1 MSTEISALNNRPVII
16 GGGAAGLM
24 TALQMAPEPVLLL
37 SKAPLGAE
45 ASSLWAQ
52 GGLAAAMG
60 DDDAP
65 ALHLADTLA
74 AGAGLCDEA
83 VANRIVHAAPAA
95 VEHLARLGVAFDR
108 RPDGG
113 WRLGLEAAHGRN
125 RIVHATGDGTGRE
138 IMRALIAAVRRCP
151 TITLL
156 EGVEARSLIVEDN
169 AIKGVLAVNAQGPL
183 VIDTGRVVI
192 ATGGIGGLF
201 LDSTNPAGCFG
212 QGLALAARA
221 GAKLSDLEFIQFHPT
236 AFDGPS
242 RPMPLVTEAV
252 RGDGAILIDDT
263 GQRFM
268 ADQPG
273 AELAPRDIVARAVW
287 RRRAEGHRVFL
298 DARKHPGAEF
308 AKRYPVISAFCK
320 MAGIDPATDPI
331 PVRPAVHYHM
341 GGISVDIEGRST
353 VNGLWAC
360 GEVSRT
366 GLHGANRLA
375 SNSLMEAIVC
385 AQWVAESVQGASR
398 GPLKTRAANAPPASV
413 RPFRRAADPVARPRR
428 AARPARHRTR
438 DPRPLSARQRP
449 QRGSRSR
456 AGRTDD
462 RGRRLAAR
470 GKPRRAFPQRFS
482 GRPGLG
488 GAVYPSRLRTRSTPR
503 ATSLK
508 PDLCL
513 SGVPSRD
520 AYAASAP
527 HVRAAGSNRPARRP
541 RPRRR
546 HHRGCD
552 RPGRPAAPRWC
563 CARASPASWPGS
575 TSRAVR
581 FSSSILPSGSPPS
594 GLTAAWWRRAM

>member
-1 MSTEISALNNRPVII
+1 MSTDISALSNRPVII

-24 TALQMAPEPVLLL
+24 TALQLAPEPVLLL

-65 ALHLADTLA
+65 ALHFADTLA
-74 AGAGLCDEA
+74 AGAGLCDAA
-83 VANRIVHAAPAA
+83 VARRIVDAAPAA
-95 VEHLARLGVAFDR
+95 VEHLAQLGVAFDR

-151 TITLL
+151 SITLL
-156 EGVEARSLIVEDN
+156 EGVEARRLIVEDN
-169 AIKGVLAVNAQGPL
+169 AIKGVLAVNEIGPL

-221 GAKLSDLEFIQFHPT
+221 GAKLCDLEFIQFHPT

-242 RPMPLVTEAV
+242 RPMPLLTEAI
-252 RGDGAILIDDT
+252 RGDGATLIDDT

-268 ADQPG
+268 ADQSG

-298 DARKHPGAEF
+298 DARKNPGQEF

-341 GGISVDIEGRST
+341 GGIAVDVEGRSS
-353 VNGLWAC
+353 VSGLWAS

-385 AQWVAESVQGASR
+385 AQWVAEGVKKAGR
-398 GPLKTRAANAPPASV
+398 GPLKARITAAALAASDPSIV
-413 RPFRRAADPVARPRR
+413 RPILSQGLGVLRDRHGIGRAVHSLYPTASQNVAASDPALVGLMIAVSAYRREESRGGHYRTDFPDTLPSAVPSSMTLAHALD
-428 AARPARHRTR
+428 AAREIVESESLLR
-438 DPRPLSARQRP
+438 SAQP
-449 QRGSRSR
+449 
-456 AGRTDD
+456 
-462 RGRRLAAR
+462 
-470 GKPRRAFPQRFS
+470 
-482 GRPGLG
+482 
-488 GAVYPSRLRTRSTPR
+488 
-503 ATSLK
+503 
-508 PDLCL
+508 
-513 SGVPSRD
+513 
-520 AYAASAP
+520 
-527 HVRAAGSNRPARRP
+527 
-541 RPRRR
+541 
-546 HHRGCD
+546 
-552 RPGRPAAPRWC
+552 
-563 CARASPASWPGS
+563 
-575 TSRAVR
+575 
-581 FSSSILPSGSPPS
+581 
-594 GLTAAWWRRAM
+594 

>member
-24 TALQMAPEPVLLL
+24 TALQLAPEPVLLL

-60 DDDAP
+60 GMT
-65 ALHLADTLA
+65 TLPCIWPIRWPQA
-74 AGAGLCDEA
+74 QACATSRRSPDRSRGACGRRASRQAWRRL
-83 VANRIVHAAPAA
+83 RPAA
-95 VEHLARLGVAFDR
+95 
-108 RPDGG
+108 DGG

-151 TITLL
+151 SITLL

-201 LDSTNPAGCFG
+201 SDSTNPAGCFG

-221 GAKLSDLEFIQFHPT
+221 GAKLSDLEFVQFHPT

-273 AELAPRDIVARAVW
+273 AELAPATSSRARSGAAARRDIASSSMRGNIRARNLQNAIPSFPPSAKWPGSIPRPIRFREAGGALPHGRDSGGYRRPQHRGRPVGLRRSQPHRAAW
-287 RRRAEGHRVFL
+287 RQP
-298 DARKHPGAEF
+298 ARQQFADGSDRLCAMGRGERPGRE
-308 AKRYPVISAFCK
+308 P
-320 MAGIDPATDPI
+320 
-331 PVRPAVHYHM
+331 RPAENAR
-341 GGISVDIEGRST
+341 GQCASTRIRSF
-353 VNGLWAC
+353 G
-360 GEVSRT
+360 
-366 GLHGANRLA
+366 
-375 SNSLMEAIVC
+375 
-385 AQWVAESVQGASR
+385 
-398 GPLKTRAANAPPASV
+398 
-413 RPFRRAADPVARPRR
+413 RAADPVARPRR
-428 AARPARHRTR
+428 ARDRHGIERAIRGLYPLADGHSAAADPALVGLMIAVAAWRREESRGGHFRS
-438 DPRPLSARQRP
+438 DFPDALPSAC
-449 QRGSRSR
+449 
-456 AGRTDD
+456 
-462 RGRRLAAR
+462 RL
-470 GKPRRAFPQRFS
+470 
-482 GRPGLG
+482 
-488 GAVYPSRLRTRSTPR
+488 PSRLRTHSTSP

-520 AYAASAP
+520 AYPLLPLMYEPLVRTALLEDSDAP
-527 HVRAAGSNRPARRP
+527 ATSRRMRSCRPT
-541 RPRRR
+541 
-546 HHRGCD
+546 GK
-552 RPGRPAAPRWC
+552 PRWC
-563 CARASPASWPGS
+563 CARASPASSPGS

-581 FSSSILPSGSPPS
+581 FSSSIPPSGSPPS
-594 GLTAAWWRRAM
+594 GPDGSVVRREM

>member
-1 MSTEISALNNRPVII
+1 M
-16 GGGAAGLM
+16 
-24 TALQMAPEPVLLL
+24 LL

-60 DDDAP
+60 EDDDP

-83 VANRIVHAAPAA
+83 VASRIVHAAPAA

-151 TITLL
+151 SITLL

-169 AIKGVLAVNAQGPL
+169 AIKGVLAVNAHGPL

-221 GAKLSDLEFIQFHPT
+221 GALLSDLEFIQFHPT

-287 RRRAEGHRVFL
+287 RRRARRTSRLPRRAETSGRGICKALSRHLRVL
-298 DARKHPGAEF
+298 QDGRDRSRDRSDSGPAGGALPHGRISPWISKAAAR
-308 AKRYPVISAFCK
+308 
-320 MAGIDPATDPI
+320 
-331 PVRPAVHYHM
+331 
-341 GGISVDIEGRST
+341 

-385 AQWVAESVQGASR
+385 ARWVAESVQGASR
-398 GPLKTRAANAPPASV
+398 GPLKARAANAPPPASDPSAV
-413 RPFRRAADPVARPRR
+413 RPILSQGLGVLRDRHGIERAIRGLYPIANGRGAASDPALVGLMIAVAAWRREESRGGHYRSDFPDTLPSAVPSSISLADALD
-428 AARPARHRTR
+428 AARDIVETGS
-438 DPRPLSARQRP
+438 LSV
-449 QRGSRSR
+449 GS
-456 AGRTDD
+456 AQ
-462 RGRRLAAR
+462 
-470 GKPRRAFPQRFS
+470 P
-482 GRPGLG
+482 
-488 GAVYPSRLRTRSTPR
+488 
-503 ATSLK
+503 
-508 PDLCL
+508 
-513 SGVPSRD
+513 
-520 AYAASAP
+520 
-527 HVRAAGSNRPARRP
+527 
-541 RPRRR
+541 
-546 HHRGCD
+546 
-552 RPGRPAAPRWC
+552 
-563 CARASPASWPGS
+563 
-575 TSRAVR
+575 
-581 FSSSILPSGSPPS
+581 
-594 GLTAAWWRRAM
+594 

>member
-1 MSTEISALNNRPVII
+1 MSTDISALSNRPVII

-24 TALQMAPEPVLLL
+24 TALQLAPEPVMII

-60 DDDAP
+60 EDDAP

-83 VANRIVHAAPAA
+83 IARRIVDAAPAA

-138 IMRALIAAVRRCP
+138 IMRALISAVRRCP
-151 TITLL
+151 SITLL
-156 EGVEARSLIVEDN
+156 EGVEARRLIVEDN
-169 AIKGVLAVNAQGPL
+169 AIKGVLASNEHGPL
-183 VIDTGRVVI
+183 VIDTGRVVV

-221 GAKLSDLEFIQFHPT
+221 GAQLSDLEFIQFHPT

-252 RGDGAILIDDT
+252 RGDGATLIDET
-263 GQRFM
+263 GLRFM

-273 AELAPRDIVARAVW
+273 AELAARDIVARAVW
-287 RRRAEGHRVFL
+287 RHRAKGHRVFL
-298 DARKHPGAEF
+298 DARTHPGADF
-308 AKRYPVISAFCK
+308 AKRYPVISAFCR

-331 PVRPAVHYHM
+331 PVRPAAHYHM
-341 GGISVDIEGRST
+341 GGIAVDAEGRST
-353 VNGLWAC
+353 VDGLWAC

-385 AQWVAESVQGASR
+385 ASWVADSVKGAGR
-398 GPLKTRAANAPPASV
+398 GPLKARANATRLPVADPSVV
-413 RPFRRAADPVARPRR
+413 RPILSQGLGVLRDRHAIAHAIRGLYPLACGSGAASDPALVGLMIAVAAYMREE
-428 AARPARHRTR
+428 
-438 DPRPLSARQRP
+438 S
-449 QRGSRSR
+449 RG
-456 AGRTDD
+456 GHYRTDFPD
-462 RGRRLAAR
+462 ALHSAVPSSLTLTDALAAA
-470 GKPRRAFPQRFS
+470 GEIVA
-482 GRPGLG
+482 
-488 GAVYPSRLRTRSTPR
+488 T
-503 ATSLK
+503 TSL
-508 PDLCL
+508 
-513 SGVPSRD
+513 SVG
-520 AYAASAP
+520 SAQP
-527 HVRAAGSNRPARRP
+527 
-541 RPRRR
+541 
-546 HHRGCD
+546 
-552 RPGRPAAPRWC
+552 
-563 CARASPASWPGS
+563 
-575 TSRAVR
+575 
-581 FSSSILPSGSPPS
+581 
-594 GLTAAWWRRAM
+594 

>member
-1 MSTEISALNNRPVII
+1 MRIDISSLNNCPVII

-24 TALQMAPEPVLLL
+24 TALQMAPEPVVLI

-83 VANRIVHAAPAA
+83 VASRIVHAAPAA
-95 VEHLARLGVAFDR
+95 VEHLAQLGVGFDR
-108 RPDGG
+108 RVDGG
-113 WRLGLEAAHGRN
+113 WQLGLEAAHGRH

-156 EGVEARSLIVEDN
+156 EGAEARSLIVEDN

-221 GAKLSDLEFIQFHPT
+221 GAKLADLEFIQFHPT

-273 AELAPRDIVARAVW
+273 AELAARDIVARAVW
-287 RRRAEGHRVFL
+287 RRRAAGHRVFL
-298 DARKHPGAEF
+298 DARKHPGTAF
-308 AKRYPVISAFCK
+308 AKRYPVISAFCR

-341 GGISVDIEGRST
+341 GGIAVDIEGRST
-353 VNGLWAC
+353 VDGLWAC
-360 GEVSRT
+360 GEASRT

-375 SNSLMEAIVC
+375 SNSLMEAIVF
-385 AQWVAESVQGASR
+385 AQWVAESVLGSNR
-398 GPLKTRAANAPPASV
+398 GPLRSRGANAPPPASDPSAV
-413 RPFRRAADPVARPRR
+413 RPILSLGLGVLRERHGIERAIRGLYPLASGPNAASDPALVGLMMAVAAWRREESRGGHFRSDYPDVLPTAAPSFLSLADALDT
-428 AARPARHRTR
+428 ARH
-438 DPRPLSARQRP
+438 
-449 QRGSRSR
+449 
-456 AGRTDD
+456 
-462 RGRRLAAR
+462 
-470 GKPRRAFPQRFS
+470 
-482 GRPGLG
+482 
-488 GAVYPSRLRTRSTPR
+488 VVETRS
-503 ATSLK
+503 
-508 PDLCL
+508 L
-513 SGVPSRD
+513 SVG
-520 AYAASAP
+520 SAQP
-527 HVRAAGSNRPARRP
+527 
-541 RPRRR
+541 
-546 HHRGCD
+546 
-552 RPGRPAAPRWC
+552 
-563 CARASPASWPGS
+563 
-575 TSRAVR
+575 
-581 FSSSILPSGSPPS
+581 
-594 GLTAAWWRRAM
+594 

>member
-1 MSTEISALNNRPVII
+1 MSTEISSLDNLPVII

-24 TALQMAPEPVLLL
+24 TALQMAPEPIVLL

-60 DDDAP
+60 EDDDP

-83 VANRIVHAAPAA
+83 VASRLVHAAPAA
-95 VEHLARLGVAFDR
+95 VEHLAGLGVGFDR
-108 RPDGG
+108 RAEGG

-151 TITLL
+151 SITLL
-156 EGVEARSLIVEDN
+156 EGVEARRLIVEDN
-169 AIKGVLAVNAQGPL
+169 VVTGVLAVNAHGPMT
-183 VIDTGRVVI
+183 INTGRVVI

-201 LDSTNPAGCFG
+201 QDSTNPAGCFG
-212 QGLALAARA
+212 QGLALAARV
-221 GAKLSDLEFIQFHPT
+221 GAKLADLEFIQFHPT
-236 AFDGPS
+236 AFDGPT

-298 DARKHPGAEF
+298 DARQHPGAEF
-308 AKRYPVISAFCK
+308 SKRYPVISAFCK

-341 GGISVDIEGRST
+341 GGIAVDIAGRSSVD
-353 VNGLWAC
+353 GLWAC
-360 GEVSRT
+360 GEVART

-385 AQWVAESVQGASR
+385 AQWVAESVRGAGSGALKSR
-398 GPLKTRAANAPPASV
+398 DGEAPPPASDPSAV
-413 RPFRRAADPVARPRR
+413 RPILSQGLGVLRERHGIERAIRGLYPLAGGHSAASDSALVGLLIAVAAWQREESRGAHFRSDFPDTLPAATPSFISLADAFD
-428 AARPARHRTR
+428 AARDIVET
-438 DPRPLSARQRP
+438 RPLSV
-449 QRGSRSR
+449 GS
-456 AGRTDD
+456 AQ
-462 RGRRLAAR
+462 
-470 GKPRRAFPQRFS
+470 P
-482 GRPGLG
+482 
-488 GAVYPSRLRTRSTPR
+488 
-503 ATSLK
+503 
-508 PDLCL
+508 
-513 SGVPSRD
+513 
-520 AYAASAP
+520 
-527 HVRAAGSNRPARRP
+527 
-541 RPRRR
+541 
-546 HHRGCD
+546 
-552 RPGRPAAPRWC
+552 
-563 CARASPASWPGS
+563 
-575 TSRAVR
+575 
-581 FSSSILPSGSPPS
+581 
-594 GLTAAWWRRAM
+594 